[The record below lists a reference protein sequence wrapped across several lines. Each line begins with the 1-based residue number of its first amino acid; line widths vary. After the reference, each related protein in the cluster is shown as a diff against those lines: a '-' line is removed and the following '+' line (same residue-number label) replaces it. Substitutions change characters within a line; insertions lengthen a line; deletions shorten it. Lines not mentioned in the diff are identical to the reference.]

1 MYADEIIWMRLK
13 INWIRIPNTDVVG
26 SLRNKYQPEAC
37 WGGITTVHCFS
48 SSLTILDQSL
58 YEYIAIGLFCL
69 PIISGGGVVDR

>member
-37 WGGITTVHCFS
+37 WGGITVHCSS

-58 YEYIAIGLFCL
+58 YIAIGLFCL

>member
-1 MYADEIIWMRLK
+1 MKADKIIWMRLK

-58 YEYIAIGLFCL
+58 YVYCYWTFLFTYHQWWG
-69 PIISGGGVVDR
+69 SR

>member
-1 MYADEIIWMRLK
+1 MKADKIIWMRLK

-58 YEYIAIGLFCL
+58 YIAICLFCL